1 MTSLRLA
8 PLLFTGLLL
17 TGCGSSVD
25 SASESLDLT
34 EQGGAYSAD
43 LSPGGHHALV
53 GAVSHGGSLW
63 DLSQRARLYDW
74 NHHPRTFSVLAAVD
88 FSPEGRYAL
97 TANPQDL
104 VLWNVETGAA
114 EGFWSSPGEI
124 LDAELSA
131 QGNYALLG
139 LGNFE
144 AVYFD
149 IRQGGVRTSLR
160 HPARV
165 RSVALSSDERL
176 ALTGADDRIARLWDL
191 ETATELQRVE
201 LGNTVDT
208 VALSPNGRLAF
219 SSGSLDQAVVWQ
231 TDTGEVIF
239 TLSGKESLFPR
250 RLSYLSAR
258 FSANSN
264 QLLTGRADGTVELWD
279 LNQPQLLRRW
289 KLDKR
294 AAYGPTS
301 TGAIAVEFGPDGRS
315 WLAVGSNGM
324 VNWLQ

>member
-1 MTSLRLA
+1 MIPLRYA
-8 PLLFTGLLL
+8 PLLLSSLLL
-17 TGCGSSVD
+17 AGCGSSAD
-25 SASESLDLT
+25 SASESLALT
-34 EQGGAYSAD
+34 EQSGAYSAD
-43 LSPGGHHALV
+43 LSPGGQYALI

-63 DLSQRARLYDW
+63 ELSQRARLFDW
-74 NHHPRTFSVLAAVD
+74 NHQPRTFSVLSAVD

-104 VLWNVETGAA
+104 VLWNVETGAS

-124 LDAELSA
+124 LDAELST

-139 LGNFE
+139 LANFE

-149 IRQGGVRTSLR
+149 IRRGGIRTSLR

-165 RSVALSSDERL
+165 RSVALSSDGRQ

-191 ETATELQRVE
+191 ESATELQRIE

-219 SSGSLDQAVVWQ
+219 SSGSLDRALVWH
-231 TDTGEVIF
+231 TDSGEVLF
-239 TLSGKESLFPR
+239 NLSGDENLFPR

-258 FSANSN
+258 FSDNSD
-264 QLLTGRADGTVELWD
+264 QLLAGRADGTVELWD
-279 LNQPQLLRRW
+279 VKQQQVLRRW

-294 AAYGPTS
+294 ASYGPTS
-301 TGAIAVEFGPDGRS
+301 TGVIAVEFGRDGRS
-315 WLAVGSNGM
+315 WLAIGSNGM
-324 VNWLQ
+324 VNWLK

>member
-1 MTSLRLA
+1 MIPLRSVSLLCA
-8 PLLFTGLLL
+8 GLLL
-17 TGCGSSVD
+17 SGCFSSAD
-25 SASESLDLT
+25 SASESLALT
-34 EQGGAYSAD
+34 EQSGAYSAD
-43 LSPGGHHALV
+43 LSPDGQHALI

-63 DLSQRARLYDW
+63 DLSQKARRFDW
-74 NHHPRTFSVLAAVD
+74 NHQSKAFSVLSAVD

-97 TANPQDL
+97 TASPQDL
-104 VLWNVETGAA
+104 VLWNVATGTS

-124 LDAELSA
+124 LDAELSSG
-131 QGNYALLG
+131 GNYALLG

-149 IRQGGVRTSLR
+149 IRRGGIRTSLR

-165 RSVALSSDERL
+165 RSVALSSDERF
-176 ALTGADDRIARLWDL
+176 ALTGADDRVARFWDL
-191 ETATELQRVE
+191 ENASELKQIE

-219 SSGSLDQAVVWQ
+219 SAGSLDQALVWK
-231 TDTGEVIF
+231 TDTGETLF
-239 TLSGKESLFPR
+239 SLSGDENLFPR

-258 FSANSN
+258 FSTNSD

-279 LNQPQLLRRW
+279 LNREQVLRRW
-289 KLDKR
+289 KLDKQ
-294 AAYGPTS
+294 ASYGPTS
-301 TGAIAVEFGPDGRS
+301 TGVIAVEFGPDGNS

-324 VNWLQ
+324 INWLR

>member
-1 MTSLRLA
+1 MPLRPL
-8 PLLFTGLLL
+8 PLLLTGLLL
-17 TGCGSSVD
+17 SGCGSSAD
-25 SASESLDLT
+25 SASESLALT

-43 LSPGGHHALV
+43 LSPGGRYALV
-53 GAVSHGGSLW
+53 GAVNHGGSLW
-63 DLSQRARLYDW
+63 DLSQPARLYDW
-74 NHHPRTFSVLAAVD
+74 NHQPRTFSVLSAVD

-104 VLWNVETGAA
+104 VLWNVETGAS

-139 LGNFE
+139 LANFE

-191 ETATELQRVE
+191 ESATELQRVE
-201 LGNTVDT
+201 LGNTVDS

-219 SSGSLDQAVVWQ
+219 SAGSLDQARVWH
-231 TDTGEVIF
+231 TDSGEVLF
-239 TLSGKESLFPR
+239 NLSGDEHLFPR

-258 FSANSN
+258 FSANSD
-264 QLLTGRADGTVELWD
+264 QLLAGRADGTVELWD
-279 LNQPQLLRRW
+279 LKRQQVLRRW

-294 AAYGPTS
+294 ASYGPTS
-301 TGAIAVEFGPDGRS
+301 TGVIAVAFGQDGRS

>member
-1 MTSLRLA
+1 MIPLRHVSLLLA
-8 PLLFTGLLL
+8 GLLL
-17 TGCGSSVD
+17 AGCGSSAD
-25 SASESLDLT
+25 SASESLALT
-34 EQGGAYSAD
+34 EQSGAYSAD
-43 LSPGGHHALV
+43 LSPGGQHALV
-53 GAVSHGGSLW
+53 GAVTHGGSLW
-63 DLSQRARLYDW
+63 DLSQRARRYDW
-74 NHHPRTFSVLAAVD
+74 NHQPRTFSVLSAVD

-104 VLWNVETGAA
+104 VLWNVETGAS

-124 LDAELSA
+124 LDAELST

-160 HPARV
+160 HSARV
-165 RSVALSSDERL
+165 RSVALSSDERF
-176 ALTGADDRIARLWDL
+176 ALTGADDRIARFWDL
-191 ETATELQRVE
+191 ENATELQRME

-219 SSGSLDQAVVWQ
+219 SSGSLDQALVWH
-231 TDTGEVIF
+231 TDSGEELF
-239 TLSGKESLFPR
+239 SLSGDESLFPR

-258 FSANSN
+258 FSANSD

-279 LNQPQLLRRW
+279 LNRQQVLRRW

-301 TGAIAVEFGPDGRS
+301 TGVIAVAFGQDGNS

-324 VNWLQ
+324 VNWLR